1 MHTLPNLP
9 YDYAAL
15 EPYIDE
21 ATMKLHH
28 GKHHQTYVDKLNA
41 ALEKYPELA
50 AKSVEDLVR
59 DLASVPDDIKIAVK
73 NHGGGHYNHSL
84 FWEMLAPYSGS
95 EPKPEGLPADSGAGE
110 LAEAINKAF
119 GDYDKFKEAFKNS
132 SLAVFGSGWT
142 WLVVDQDKSLKIV
155 NTPNQ
160 GNPITVDPDRASQTP
175 ILGIDVWEHA
185 YYLKYQNRRPEYV
198 DNFFQIINWAKV
210 SELYKKAVS

>member
-28 GKHHQTYVDKLNA
+28 TKHHQIYVDKLNA
-41 ALEKYPELA
+41 ALEKYPEL
-50 AKSVEDLVR
+50 VVQPLEDLVR
-59 DLASVPDDIKIAVK
+59 DVAKMPDDIKTAVK

-95 EPKPEGLPADSGAGE
+95 EPKPEGE
-110 LAEAINKAF
+110 LAEAINQAF

-132 SLAVFGSGWT
+132 SLSVFGSGWT

-160 GNPITVDPDRASQTP
+160 ENPITVGQTP

-185 YYLKYQNRRPEYV
+185 YYLKYQNRRPEYI

-210 SELYKKAVS
+210 AELYKKAVS